1 MAHLDWGFRMTIVA
15 PPGRGAAG
23 GCSLVQQEMPGRTEA
38 MVMVMERGAGGGVD
52 RVAVRWVWG
61 RERGDGR

>member
-15 PPGRGAAG
+15 PPERGDAG

-38 MVMVMERGAGGGVD
+38 MVMVMERGAGGRVD
-52 RVAVRWVWG
+52 RVAVRWMWG
-61 RERGDGR
+61 